1 MSTGTSTGLS
11 NGMSKGLSRVMA
23 FAIAFDVVFSE
34 PSNAKDD
41 RRFADAI
48 KKAGNVVLASNR
60 QYAETSGVRQ
70 WLNLDPLDA
79 FLVAGAKPG
88 LAIVDLDLDLV
99 VRKLPDSQDALWRV
113 IVHMLMQQHT
123 EITPN
128 LAIKPGS
135 MILIEP
141 LKVKGLPVEGEIVAI
156 RREQGLIVHRISG
169 ITKKN
174 GITSYIARGDSNA
187 YADNPI
193 GIDKIAGRIIRAET
207 TGENQVLADI
217 RINKRPNYF
226 LNRVRVI
233 GLILWGKVRR

>member
-1 MSTGTSTGLS
+1 MNNPGKNQNIVKDIGLTL
-11 NGMSKGLSRVMA
+11 LSEGKTIR
-23 FAIAFDVVFSE
+23 
-34 PSNAKDD
+34 
-41 RRFADAI
+41 I
-48 KKAGNVVLASNR
+48 KAHGYSM
-60 QYAETSGVRQ
+60 Y
-70 WLNLDPLDA
+70 PC
-79 FLVAGAKPG
+79 
-88 LAIVDLDLDLV
+88 
-99 VRKLPDSQDALWRV
+99 
-113 IVHMLMQQHT
+113 
-123 EITPN
+123 
-128 LAIKPGS
+128 IKPGS